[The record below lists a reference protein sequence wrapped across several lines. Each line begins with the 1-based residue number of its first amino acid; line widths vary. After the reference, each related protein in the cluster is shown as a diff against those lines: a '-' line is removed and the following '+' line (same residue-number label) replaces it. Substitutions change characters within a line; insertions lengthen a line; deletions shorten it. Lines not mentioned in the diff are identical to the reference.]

1 MNHEAKYSDRRAPG
15 GGESGQ
21 SLVEFAM
28 VLLPLALLLC
38 GICQYGFIYAAN
50 MTIRNA
56 TMTAARYATLSTT
69 TPTPGQVQDF
79 AKQAVAPMLDTN
91 LAIPTVDPNVTVG
104 GANGATSVQ
113 IQYDLPLVIPWVV
126 PGKTA
131 GDSLTLT
138 ATTIM
143 R

>member
-1 MNHEAKYSDRRAPG
+1 MKDRQ
-15 GGESGQ
+15 ESG
-21 SLVEFAM
+21 SALVEFAL
-28 VLLPLALLLC
+28 VSLPLALLLC

-50 MTIRNA
+50 MTVRNA
-56 TMTAARYATLSTT
+56 TVVAARYATVTMTNTPSVDQIKNVAQDALGPMLSTNDAMAH
-69 TPTPGQVQDF
+69 V
-79 AKQAVAPMLDTN
+79 N
-91 LAIPTVDPNVTVG
+91 VDPNVTVG
-104 GANGATSVQ
+104 GVGGAVSVQ
-113 IQYDLPLVIPWVV
+113 IQYKLPLIIPWVV